1 MRLKLVLS
9 VVLSLPLVI
18 CAAFAE
24 PQGSILGVKEV
35 RISGNRRIDAA
46 AIVAQL
52 KHASGT
58 ITADALDED
67 IKNVYRTGFFDQVS
81 VSREAHPQGGSVLIY
96 TVTEK
101 PQVRKVYIKGNKE
114 VKESELR
121 DVLKVGADRFIDK
134 AKIDGLLR
142 SARRYYQTQG
152 YYDATFESAIVAV
165 GDGQVDLTVTVNEGD
180 PYKIRRIEVVGL
192 KEIDEDDLLGAIQ
205 TKRYKWW
212 NSWLLGTGRLSPEML
227 ENDRALMR
235 QYFLDHGFIDAS
247 VSEARIEKEDKS
259 LRLFFE
265 VQEGARYT
273 IASVTASGDLIDASV
288 EKTIEGIDSLPGEVF
303 SAAKIREDAFK
314 VSEKFTDNGF
324 AFANVVPNTA
334 ILRADATVALDFA
347 TTKGDS
353 VTVNEITIQGNQKTY
368 ENVIRREL
376 RIGEQET
383 YSSSKIKRSQQLLE
397 RLGFFEEVS
406 IASEPSADKS
416 KVDLNVNV
424 REGSTGTFSAGA
436 GFSSSD
442 GALFNA
448 RLTENNIFG
457 SGRSLTLNADIGT
470 RRDNL
475 ILSLNDNRIND
486 SFVSGGIDLL
496 KSDREYSDFDRSLTG
511 GSLELG
517 YPLEEVFGEVAQDI
531 SASLQYQFL
540 NIEISDVDLEDA
552 AQLVIDS
559 EGKST
564 ASSLSPRLTRN
575 TINNP
580 LNPSK
585 GSRQVLSAEY
595 AGIGGDQEFYNIEL
609 RNQWYEPIVK
619 TGVGDLIF
627 SWRTVLG
634 FGESLNDDPFPLF
647 KRYFPGGIN
656 SVRGFKNRTL
666 GPKDTRGNEYGG
678 AKEFVNNF
686 EIIFPLIN
694 SAGLKGVV
702 FYDIGEAFDDSQS
715 IKFSDLREA
724 YGYGIRWASP
734 LGPIRVEFGFPL
746 DKEEGERSMVTLFSF
761 GAPL

>member
-1 MRLKLVLS
+1 VRLKLVLS
-9 VVLSLPLVI
+9 LALSFPLFV
-18 CAAFAE
+18 CAAYADT
-24 PQGSILGVKEV
+24 QGTILGVKEV
-35 RISGNRRIDAA
+35 RVSGNRRIDAA

-52 KHASGT
+52 KHVSGT
-58 ITADALDED
+58 VTADALDED
-67 IKNVYRTGFFDQVS
+67 IKNVYRTGFFDQVA
-81 VSREAHPQGGSVLIY
+81 VSREAHAQGGSVLVY
-96 TVTEK
+96 SVTEK

-114 VKESELR
+114 IKESELR

-152 YYDATFESAIVAV
+152 YYDAAFESAIVPI
-165 GDGQVDLTVTVNEGD
+165 GDGQVDLTVTVLEGEA
-180 PYKIRRIEVVGL
+180 YKIRRIEVTGL
-192 KEIDEDDLLGAIQ
+192 KEIDEDDLLAGIQ

-235 QYFLDHGFIDAS
+235 QYFLDHGFIDAA
-247 VSEARIEKEDKS
+247 VSEARIEKEDTS
-259 LRLFFE
+259 LKLSFE
-265 VQEGARYT
+265 VQEGPKYT
-273 IASVTASGDLIDASV
+273 IATVTASGDLVDASV
-288 EKTIEGIDSLPGEVF
+288 EKTIDGIESLPGEIF

-314 VSEKFTDNGF
+314 VSEKFTDSGF
-324 AFANVVPNTA
+324 AFANVVPNTS
-334 ILRADATVALDFA
+334 ISRADATVSLDFA

-353 VTVNEITIQGNQKTY
+353 VTVNEITIQGNQKTF

-406 IASEPSADKS
+406 IASEPSSDKS

-457 SGRSLTLNADIGT
+457 HGRSLTLNADIGT

-511 GSLELG
+511 GSFELG
-517 YPLEEVFGEVAQDI
+517 YPLEEVFGEVAEDI
-531 SASLQYQFL
+531 SASLQYQLL
-540 NIEISDVDLEDA
+540 NIEISDIDLEDA

-559 EGKST
+559 EGSST
-564 ASSLSPRLTRN
+564 ASSISPRLTRN

-619 TGVGDLIF
+619 TGFGDLVF
-627 SWRTVLG
+627 SWRTVVG

-666 GPKDTRGNEYGG
+666 GPKDSRGNEFGG

-686 EIIFPLIN
+686 EVIFPLVN
-694 SAGLKGVV
+694 SAGLKGVI

-715 IKFSDLREA
+715 IKLGELRKA

-746 DKEEGERSMVTLFSF
+746 DKEDGERSMVTLFSF